1 MKGILSAMLRKS
13 VLAVAYIAVAVG
25 QLEAVDSANIKALFT
40 SPPAEY
46 STVPFW
52 VWNDMLT
59 DELVISTLND
69 LAEQNIRQ
77 VFVHP
82 RPGLMT
88 PYLSKEWFRLWK
100 IALKEAEHLDMR
112 LWIYDENSYPS
123 GFAGGLVPDAM
134 PQSRGQSLYVREE
147 KQPPK
152 WSQEFIAV
160 YRLTDDGYENVSE
173 AIKSGAALG
182 EASYLVAYVK
192 LADTAPWFAGK
203 YYVDLLRPGVTQKFL
218 EITLEPYR
226 SEFGT
231 EFGKRIPGVFTDEPH
246 LGPNWDNHWTPDLPD
261 VFQKRWGYSLVEHIP
276 SLFRPLG
283 DWKQVRHNY
292 HQLLLELFID
302 RWAKPYYDYCEK
314 YGLEFTGHY
323 WEHEWPKC
331 NMVPDNMA
339 MSAWQQRPGIDILM
353 NQYAEGPH
361 SQFGNVRSVKEL
373 SSIAN
378 QLDRSRTICEA
389 YGAAG
394 WELRFEDMKRIG
406 DWLYVLGIN
415 TLNEHLSYISI
426 RGARKRDHPQ
436 SFSYHQP
443 WWQDYHIMASYF
455 TRLSAVLSQGEQLN
469 KVLVIEPTTTGW
481 LYQPDP
487 SYKKR
492 LEKIGKEFQHLIVSL
507 EKNQVEYDI
516 GCEDIIA
523 RHGSVEGSLLKVG
536 NRQYDT
542 VVIPPLTENLNAAT
556 IDLLETYVKGGGNVL
571 CCGQPPALIDGLP
584 SDKGKTASTNTGWKL
599 VKPGNVPTIL
609 LRQTKDG
616 FAIRRCTNDKG
627 LLFHHRRQLTDGEI
641 LFLVNT
647 SIDSPTCGTI
657 DSAMQEIEQWDAE
670 TGKISPYAFETTDG
684 GIKVDFEL
692 APCGSLLLFLSNQPG
707 QKGLPAVSDGSRI
720 PPSGPMNIRRI
731 GPNVLTL
738 DYVDITVGGQTTK
751 NIYSYNASKLAF
763 KTNGMEA
770 NPWDNAVQ
778 LRDELITKTF
788 GEDSGFEATY
798 RFVIKKEVPNPL
810 YIVIERPDLYTIT
823 CNGKIVAAETCPPW
837 RKGNW
842 WLDKSFGKIDITAAA
857 KIGDNA
863 VTINGSPMTIYNEIE
878 PAYLLGDFALKA
890 VDSGFVIT
898 PEKALKSGRWNKQGL
913 PFYSADVSY
922 TQTFNISQTGD
933 RHFVKLTDWYGSVAE
948 IVVNGR
954 TAGYIYHQ
962 PWECDVTEFI
972 TAGTNTIEV
981 VVTGTLR
988 NMLGPHHNNPPV
1000 GSTWPKMFQTAPE
1013 TGPPPGKKYFNISC
1027 GLFRPFELHE
1037 R

>member
-1 MKGILSAMLRKS
+1 MNGFLSATLRKS
-13 VLAVAYIAVAVG
+13 VLAATCMAVAVG
-25 QLEAVDSANIKALFT
+25 QVEAVDSLRVKDLFAN
-40 SPPAEY
+40 PPREY
-46 STVPFW
+46 STAPFW

-59 DELVISTLND
+59 EEMIISTLND
-69 LAEQNIRQ
+69 LAEQKIRQ

-88 PYLSKEWFRLWK
+88 PYLSDEWFRLWK
-100 IALKEAEHLDMR
+100 VALKEAERLDMC

-160 YRLTDDGYENVSE
+160 YRLTDDGYDNVTD
-173 AIKSGAALG
+173 AIKSGVELG
-182 EASYLVAYVK
+182 EASYLVAFIK
-192 LADTAPWFAGK
+192 LADPAPWFGGK
-203 YYVDLLRPGVTQKFL
+203 YYVDLLRPGVTDKFL
-218 EITLEPYR
+218 ELTMEPYR

-231 EFGKRIPGVFTDEPH
+231 EFGKRVPGAFTDEPH
-246 LGPNWDNHWTPDLPD
+246 LGPNWDNHWTPDLPQT
-261 VFQKRWGYSLVEHIP
+261 FQKRWGYSLVEHIP
-276 SLFRPLG
+276 SLFRPVG
-283 DWKQVRHNY
+283 DWKRVRHNY
-292 HQLLLELFID
+292 HQLLLEMFIE

-339 MSAWQQRPGIDILM
+339 MSAWQQRPGIDTLM

-361 SQFGNVRSVKEL
+361 SQFGNVRAVKEL

-378 QLDRSRTICEA
+378 QLDRKRTICEA

-415 TLNEHLSYISI
+415 SLNEHLSYVSI

-443 WWQDYHIMASYF
+443 WWQTYHIMASYF
-455 TRLSAVLSQGEQLN
+455 TRLSAALSQGEQLN
-469 KVLVIEPTTTGW
+469 KVLVIEPTTTCW

-487 SYKKR
+487 SHKER
-492 LEKIGKEFQHLIVSL
+492 LETIGKEFQHLVVSL
-507 EKNQVEYDI
+507 ERAQVEYDI
-516 GCEDIIA
+516 GCEDVIS

-536 NRQYDT
+536 NRRYEI
-542 VVIPPLTENLNAAT
+542 VVLPPLLENLNAKMME
-556 IDLLETYVKGGGNVL
+556 LLESYSESGGNVL

-584 SDKGKTASTNTGWKL
+584 SDRGKVASTNTGWKL
-599 VKPGNVPTIL
+599 VKPSNVPTIL
-609 LRQTKDG
+609 LSQTKDG
-616 FAIRRCTNDKG
+616 FKIHVNKDNKG
-627 LLFHHRRQLTDGEI
+627 LLFHHRRHLDDGDL

-647 SIDSPTCGTI
+647 SIDSPACGTI
-657 DSAMQEIEQWDAE
+657 NSPMKGVERWDAD
-670 TGKISPYAFETTDG
+670 TGKISPYAFETADG
-684 GIKVDFEL
+684 GIKADFEL
-692 APCGSLLLFLSNQPG
+692 APCGSLLLFLSKQPG
-707 QKGLPAVSDGSRI
+707 EKGFPAVANGSSI
-720 PPSGPMNIRRI
+720 PAIGSMKIRRI

-738 DYVDITVGGQTTK
+738 DYVDITISGETTK
-751 NIYSYNASKLAF
+751 NVYSYNASKLAF

-778 LRDELITKTF
+778 FRDELISKTF
-788 GEDSGFEATY
+788 SEDSGFEATY
-798 RFVIKKEVPNPL
+798 RFVIKKELPNPL

-823 CNGKIVAAETCPPW
+823 CNGKIVSAE
-837 RKGNW
+837 KGNW
-842 WLDKSFGKIDITAAA
+842 WLDRSFGKIDITPAA
-857 KIGDNA
+857 KTGDNA
-863 VTINGSPMTIYNEIE
+863 VTIKAAPMTIYHEIE

-890 VDSGFVIT
+890 VDSGFVIV
-898 PEKALKSGRWNKQGL
+898 PEKALKLGRWNKQGL
-913 PFYSADVSY
+913 PFYAADVSY
-922 TQTFNISQTGD
+922 TQTFNISQTDG

-948 IVVNGR
+948 IVVNGKP
-954 TAGYIYHQ
+954 AGYIYHQ

-988 NMLGPHHNNPPV
+988 NTLGPHHNNPPV
-1000 GSTWPKMFQTAPE
+1000 GSAWPKMFQLAPQ
-1013 TGPPPGKKYFNISC
+1013 TGPPPGKKYFNIPC
-1027 GLFRPFELHE
+1027 GLFEPFELHK